1 VFRILLPAALV
12 LVAGCSQSDTVP
24 VTGVVLFNGQP
35 AAEAE
40 VMFNP
45 KTGRLATGVTDAS
58 GRFKLATFKPDDGAL
73 PGDYVVTLG
82 EYYPPDKPPKMTSG
96 PLPSRFPAKYGN
108 PDTSPLSVH
117 IERGQKNEFQLD
129 VK

>member
-1 VFRILLPAALV
+1 MRKMANSPIRRQAVRSSLLPALNWFRASDCVFRILLPAALV

-73 PGDYVVTLG
+73 PGDYVVTL
-82 EYYPPDKPPKMTSG
+82 
-96 PLPSRFPAKYGN
+96 
-108 PDTSPLSVH
+108 
-117 IERGQKNEFQLD
+117 
-129 VK
+129 